1 MPSDNKSS
9 HGLWSGELKTDIH
22 IVLFCNE
29 LGKKRI
35 QNQQGKTIK
44 MFISHNV

>member
-35 QNQQGKTIK
+35 QNQAR
-44 MFISHNV
+44 